1 MADSR
6 GKRRID
12 RVVDPDLPARI
23 SELSNQEVRTLRDE
37 CREEESRLSYTRRL
51 LQARTD
57 IVRAEVDRR
66 AGQGRTSEELL
77 RDLPKI
83 LADKPSAR
91 REARA
96 VGVYA
101 PEGGQGRR
109 EEDALIADA
118 ALTRLPDLSEDEL
131 RDLATR
137 LTEAERNI
145 SDQRSTV
152 LNHLDALQGELVAR
166 YRDGRADIGDVLSE
180 QG

>member
-1 MADSR
+1 MAERS

-12 RVVDPDLPARI
+12 RVADPNLPGRIPELGNDDLRA
-23 SELSNQEVRTLRDE
+23 LRDD
-37 CREEESRLSYTRRL
+37 CRDEESRLSYTRRL

-57 IVRAEVDRR
+57 IVRAEVERR
-66 AGQGRTSEELL
+66 AGQGRSSEEFL
-77 RDLPKI
+77 RDLSKI
-83 LADKPSAR
+83 LADQPSAR

-101 PEGGQGRR
+101 PEGGEGRR
-109 EEDALIADA
+109 EEDVLIADA
-118 ALTRLPDLSEDEL
+118 AMARLPDLSEDEL
-131 RDLATR
+131 RELAAR
-137 LTEAERNI
+137 LSVSERKI
-145 SDQRSTV
+145 SAQRSSV